1 MVAILWTIV
10 CLFPW
15 SHLWAFTKL
24 IQQELKSFWITLY
37 NCNVTEGAVLAS
49 LAFAFIISFFGI
61 LLGVILLKGT
71 NQVSIWQDHWMK
83 HFIKLHFVLQKRVS
97 YIKAWIIYAITAIVV
112 SIIGVILNSSG
123 SYGSTTGTAV
133 VSGILGIAINLFSVI
148 VVYIHMKEIN
158 EGVFIP

>member
-1 MVAILWTIV
+1 MA
-10 CLFPW
+10 
-15 SHLWAFTKL
+15 A
-24 IQQELKSFWITLY
+24 
-37 NCNVTEGAVLAS
+37 

-61 LLGVILLKGT
+61 LMGVILLKGT
-71 NQVSIWQDHWMK
+71 NQVTKASSLNETFYQ
-83 HFIKLHFVLQKRVS
+83 IKLSLQKRVS
-97 YIKAWIIYAITAIVV
+97 FIKAWIIYAITAIVV
-112 SIIGVILNSSG
+112 SIIGVILDSSG